1 MNNDTS
7 NLTRTARPDIV
18 QVATRIFLIFAR
30 RLVWAGVPPVL
41 VGEALEDARIELMT
55 TAPRPRWLSLARP
68 RLHPVPN
75 EIANDL

>member
-1 MNNDTS
+1 MNMDAS
-7 NLTRTARPDIV
+7 DLSRPDRPDIV

-41 VGEALEDARIELMT
+41 VGEALEDARIELMN

-68 RLHPVPN
+68 RLHAVPN
-75 EIANDL
+75 DIANDL